1 MALRKKEP
9 AQEARG
15 VSAWNGTGLGLVAV
29 LASIVACKFFVFG
42 RPTPSHEPPTI
53 ISNPL
58 ARLGS
63 ADELAERGDH
73 ALASSVYR
81 SVLQDGGLPQQ
92 ALPVVYYN
100 LGLSLKELGNYSGA
114 LAAFEDTLSRM
125 PRSGAGKQLA
135 EAHTEA
141 GDMAAKLGRW
151 KVAAR
156 HYEAVGTGHPT
167 AQRNAAS
174 ALVNVKEP
182 NSLRR
187 AVVIL
192 RRLLA
197 PPEAQSS
204 WQLHALL
211 GVTLAL
217 LAAQGVES
225 SDGGSQLH
233 ESAGGLSDWRLHF
246 DKIAGAAT
254 GGDRDARLAAAFGAL
269 QIEDSQPDVSV
280 QLLEACV
287 HGGANAVRHLGLET
301 AAEVYYRLGRA
312 LRRAGRPRA
321 DEQRVYEAAVS
332 GGVWRLAQQRP
343 GFLFSRPLLAK
354 PWHTKA
360 ELLGQGWHELVGA
373 ISALEDSWEALR
385 DEWQAALRL
394 GPTGR
399 RNGRRDSGDQWSQTD
414 ERDLLE
420 IGGSRLPFQV
430 DSEALTSGGAWQQLA
445 FVRDGRRLENA
456 WSGVLPVTEAAI
468 RMFFQLQGEAGS
480 GLTTDM
486 PRAAAEVSV
495 LAPQTHLVA
504 HCGPTN
510 HRLRLHL
517 PLLVPAEGRATMRV
531 GDGEARPWVA
541 GRVTILDDSFE
552 HEIFNEATEET
563 RVLLLIDVWHPQLTL
578 AERDAIRRHFGDEP
592 RWEEPR
598 PTNKTEPRQA
608 DMDRLGHTTERTP

>member
-15 VSAWNGTGLGLVAV
+15 VSALNGTGLGLVAV
-29 LASIVACKFFVFG
+29 LASIVACKYFVFG
-42 RPTPSHEPPTI
+42 RTTPSHEPPTI

-58 ARLGS
+58 ALLGS

-73 ALASSVYR
+73 VLASSVYR
-81 SVLQDGGLPQQ
+81 RVLQDGGVPQQ

-100 LGLSLKELGNYSGA
+100 LGLSLKELGDYSGA

-125 PRSGAGKQLA
+125 PRSGAGKRLA

-141 GDMAAKLGRW
+141 GDVAAKLGRW

-182 NSLRR
+182 IALRR

-225 SDGGSQLH
+225 SHGGAHGGAQLS
-233 ESAGGLSDWRLHF
+233 ESAGGLSEWRLHF
-246 DKIAGAAT
+246 DMLADAAA

-269 QIEDSQPDVSV
+269 QIEDSHPEVSV

-301 AAEVYYRLGRA
+301 AAEVYYRLGRG
-312 LRRAGRPRA
+312 LRRAGRHA

-399 RNGRRDSGDQWSQTD
+399 RNSGEQWPRTD
-414 ERDLLE
+414 ERDSLE
-420 IGGSRLPFQV
+420 IDGSRLPFQE

-445 FVRDGRRLENA
+445 FVRDGRRLEDA
-456 WSGVLPVTEAAI
+456 WSGALPVTEAAI
-468 RMFFQLQGEAGS
+468 RVFYQPQGEAGS
-480 GLTTDM
+480 GLTADM

-592 RWEEPR
+592 RWAEPR
-598 PTNKTEPRQA
+598 RSA
-608 DMDRLGHTTERTP
+608 R